1 MYKDSAIRQD
11 EEEDQIDH
19 MLDKYIRLV
28 SDHEHTDALEFW
40 KTHEAMFPLLALLA
54 RKYLSVQA
62 SSCAVE
68 RIFSIAGHIFFYKTT
83 SFRNKFFF
91 GFVIF
96 KIEWQLIRLKQL

>member
-68 RIFSIAGHIFFYKTT
+68 RMFSIAGHIFSIK
-83 SFRNKFFF
+83 RRRLGIKFFSDLLF
-91 GFVIF
+91 
-96 KIEWQLIRLKQL
+96 LKLNGNLLD